1 MAASIQKRLEKVL
14 AESKAIID
22 TLKQDTHYFIAEKEI
37 ISGSLGLATEKR
49 RVLMKPGA
57 EAIAKAKDLT
67 AEFSDPIVILS
78 SPANPNSSNVVV
90 RCHMKDKSGKHIAS
104 GMGSYETISVPFNTA
119 IKMASKS
126 AFIDATIR
134 AASLSDAFTQDIM
147 PDAGGVMTQATQ
159 VVQSV
164 AKQVAQNQ
172 VAPVK
177 SDLPLEGKQKSASVV
192 ACEVSEPT
200 PAARE
205 LIDWIK
211 ANIPHAGDIPV
222 LFEARD
228 LESMTVE
235 QLEGA
240 IDDWHGV
247 VSSNPTKNAEDEKSV
262 AEPRY
267 DAGGLLGGFSGE
279 MVML

>member
-22 TLKQDTHYFIAEKEI
+22 TLKEGVHYFIAEKDMMP
-37 ISGSLGLATEKR
+37 SGLALPTEKR

-67 AEFSDPIVILS
+67 AEFSDPIVLLS
-78 SPANPNSSNVVV
+78 SPTNPNSSNVVV

-104 GMGSYETISVPFNTA
+104 GMGSYETTLSPFNTA

-134 AASLSDAFTQDIM
+134 AAAISDGFTQDIIS
-147 PDAGGVMTQATQ
+147 DAGAVVVQATQ
-159 VVQSV
+159 STATQS
-164 AKQVAQNQ
+164 AQSQ
-172 VAPVK
+172 PISAELASTSQTQESAPVAE
-177 SDLPLEGKQKSASVV
+177 DELL
-192 ACEVSEPT
+192 EPT
-200 PAARE
+200 PEALE
-205 LIDWIK
+205 LINWIRT
-211 ANIPHAGDIPV
+211 NIPHADDIPV
-222 LFEARD
+222 LVGAKK
-228 LESMTVE
+228 LELMTVE
-235 QLEGA
+235 QLKSA

-247 VSSNPTKNAEDEKSV
+247 VPSSSTKDDDAEKAV
-262 AEPRY
+262 AEPKY
-267 DAGGLLGGFSGE
+267 DAGGMLGGFSGE